1 MQLHLVGTV
10 RLIRGIFSSYFLPLS
25 LSAVLFY
32 STPVLKPIIPDQ
44 AGLIG
49 IGIAVLNAL
58 MTFPPMFLVDVST
71 QTGRQERPDLY
82 DEPLLKGYSSCLSAD
97 RTDPHTPDFARRHDP
112 LLHPPR
118 TRPQY
123 AQPDSLRR
131 PASFLRGLVRD
142 RPGTNPLLTR
152 ERARTPGSGPS
163 DLEHRTFQQLGG
175 QFHRRTR
182 VFAPEGCAWVGQTR
196 GERGGRKGILGV
208 LRVSGGH
215 GGSGGLEAVQEVK
228 RVAGISC
235 SENFLYDR

>member
-1 MQLHLVGTV
+1 
-10 RLIRGIFSSYFLPLS
+10 
-25 LSAVLFY
+25 
-32 STPVLKPIIPDQ
+32 
-44 AGLIG
+44 
-49 IGIAVLNAL
+49 
-58 MTFPPMFLVDVST
+58 MFLVDVNT
-71 QTGRQERPDLY
+71 RTGQQERPDLY

-175 QFHRRTR
+175 QFHRRTW
-182 VFAPEGCAWVGQTR
+182 VFAPEGCAWVGQAR
-196 GERGGRKGILGV
+196 GERGGGAGILGV

-215 GGSGGLEAVQEVK
+215 GGSGYMEIVQEV
-228 RVAGISC
+228 RGVEWTFCFESSLC
-235 SENFLYDR
+235 NR